1 MRMSYAYNVIWSC
14 PMRAATPTTRFA
26 RRQADRLLTD
36 LRGKLARTAQSANPT
51 AVHDLRVAIRRFLQ
65 VLAVFKAAFPAH
77 QSKKIHR
84 KLKRVMDP
92 AGELRNCDIAAILIP
107 RLDPKSAPQL
117 RGKIQGARKSAERK
131 LTQSLRRLVDRRLP
145 AKWRAGLDL
154 DSTHNGSGRREI
166 PQAEQHIVKE
176 MATEFLK
183 LGKKAASP
191 ETSAQQ
197 VHRFRI
203 ASKKF
208 RYTLELFE
216 PFHGAELTPW
226 LERVKAVQSVLGDA
240 NDCETV
246 RRMVSRWNAGEKLV
260 AKLDERQNRKLRKF
274 RREWEALPGPGAF
287 PAVVPVKP
295 VVKVGGRRRGAASS
309 SSRSAT
315 SQSAVA

>member
-1 MRMSYAYNVIWSC
+1 MRV
-14 PMRAATPTTRFA
+14 ATPTTRFA

-36 LRGKLARTAQSANPT
+36 LGRKLAHTAQSASPA

-65 VLAVFKAAFPAH
+65 VLAVFRAAFPAH
-77 QSKKIHR
+77 QSKKTHR
-84 KLKRVMDP
+84 KLKQVMEP

-107 RLDPKSAPQL
+107 KLDPKSAPQL

-154 DSTHNGSGRREI
+154 DSTQNESGQREI
-166 PQAEQHIVKE
+166 PQAGQHIVKE
-176 MATEFLK
+176 MATEFLR

-191 ETSAQQ
+191 ETSARQ

-216 PFHGAELTPW
+216 PFHSAELTPW

-246 RRMVSRWNAGEKLV
+246 RRMVSRWNAGEGLI
-260 AKLDERQNRKLRKF
+260 AKLEKRQKRKLKKF
-274 RREWEALPGPGAF
+274 RQEWDAMPGASAF
-287 PAVVPVKP
+287 PTVAPAKP
-295 VVKVGGRRRGAASS
+295 AARVSAPRRGAASS
-309 SSRSAT
+309 SSRSA
-315 SQSAVA
+315 SSKSAPPRSAVA

>member
-1 MRMSYAYNVIWSC
+1 MR
-14 PMRAATPTTRFA
+14 R
-26 RRQADRLLTD
+26 
-36 LRGKLARTAQSANPT
+36 KLARTAHSASPA
-51 AVHDLRVAIRRFLQ
+51 AVHDLRVAIRRFVQ

-84 KLKRVMDP
+84 KLKQIMDP

-107 RLDPKSAPQL
+107 KLDSKSAPHL

-154 DSTHNGSGRREI
+154 DSTENRPGRREI
-166 PQAEQHIVKE
+166 PQTEQHIVKE

-191 ETSAQQ
+191 DTSARQ

-216 PFHGAELTPW
+216 PFHGADLTPW

-246 RRMVSRWNAGEKLV
+246 RRMVSRWNAGEGLI
-260 AKLDERQNRKLRKF
+260 AKLEERQKRKLKKF
-274 RREWEALPGPGAF
+274 RREWDAMPEANAF
-287 PAVVPVKP
+287 PAIAPAKP
-295 VVKVGGRRRGAASS
+295 APRVNAPRRGVASS
-309 SSRSAT
+309 LSRSA
-315 SQSAVA
+315 SSKSAPPRSAVA